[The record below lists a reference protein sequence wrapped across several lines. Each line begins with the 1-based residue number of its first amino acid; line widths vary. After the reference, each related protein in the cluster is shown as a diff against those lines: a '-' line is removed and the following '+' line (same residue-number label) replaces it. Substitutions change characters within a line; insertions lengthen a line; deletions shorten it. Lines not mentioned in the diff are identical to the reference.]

1 VRAAIVNVRAFS
13 ASFAASFI
21 LVLLLATCGACLAAD
36 ILPPAQPNAEAVDG
50 DLSNLVFTAIAP
62 TAATLVSPADGG
74 YGGAATPFVVSTG
87 PGAGVELSVNGSV
100 VPFSHIGKRDVV
112 RATGETSYTYFGVGL
127 VPGPNTIVLT
137 PLGAN
142 GARFKP
148 STYTVYG
155 RGPAVSVRA
164 TFAGRLIAD
173 GKSASVLHVTA
184 LDRWEHPAMAGVG
197 FGAVVRAGDV
207 RLGTAASTLRA
218 PPESAPLAAPDLPGP
233 EITASAPPSGFATS
247 NGNAQLGTPSG
258 GGEYRAIAGADG
270 TVDIPVIAGLRS
282 GAVSIDVW
290 SGDPTNVTTARTF
303 VWPYLRHPI
312 VTGLVTGGFGAVPG
326 DPGTDATAPYE
337 ANSRLGRI
345 ALYGAGQIAPTMSA
359 SLAYDTA
366 GALDESSS
374 YGSFDEDP
382 NARPYLTYGDASVRR
397 DDALSTA
404 HLYAQIDDGL
414 SSAMFGEFVAKTG
427 DDAPGSLGGFDLLMN
442 GARIDVADAA
452 KKLEL
457 FHATAGVSYG
467 RQVFAPNGLAT
478 TAYDLQPNVVVGSDS
493 LTLVAIDRHAGFI
506 VSETAL
512 VRNVDY
518 TIDYASGVVRFINPP
533 LAFDPSFNPQQ
544 ILVQYEYAGSG
555 NVATGGSVKATLGAL
570 KVGAGYA
577 TDATGSGN
585 VSLFD
590 QSLSGS
596 LGSGTFS
603 VEHLGTNGG
612 IGNALPAAGQTVDAG
627 DSSRGDAYRAALTG
641 GLGALRYE
649 GVVQSTTQ
657 GFNDPFGG
665 LSTPGLTSAR
675 VSLTK
680 PITGGDVSLAFDAEL
695 DSLYGAK
702 SSDTSATLRLHHT
715 IGKRIKATAALSERI
730 ISNNGATPSNEAT
743 STVSQPLDALAP
755 ALPQSAAVA
764 AVPTGATAGG
774 VTQGE
779 LGATY
784 AFSPAVNASL
794 DRVFDLG
801 GTDLAASSNPA
812 QTTAE
817 ITAALGKGSRAYFR
831 ELWTDSATQSF
842 ALSTQALTA
851 AAASTHVTQ
860 LGIERQ
866 IGSAT
871 TIDTEYSI
879 ENVANG
885 SDLYAAIGVKQR
897 VIATNTLRGDVTLQ
911 HALAAGDG
919 TGGFDVYGL
928 SLAYD
933 RGSPFRA
940 TTSYQL
946 RTGETPGATFTVG
959 AAGYLGSGVSLISSV
974 DDVRSVGIATEDE
987 RVGIAYRPQ
996 EDDRS
1001 SVLFG
1006 YDHLE
1011 GVGDVQGE
1019 ETDVVSADAVHRL
1032 SAKLEATVRVA
1043 YEIDG
1048 DQYYPAHTSAAGLR
1062 LVRRLGPRL
1071 DVATDVRL
1079 SSTSD
1084 VPGSATTGYAAE
1096 IGYRIADAFR
1106 VAGGYDFTK
1115 TPDLSLAQAP
1125 HPRGFYLT
1133 ATSVVTS
1140 LFGFGRDR

>member
-1 VRAAIVNVRAFS
+1 VSARACFTLAVATC
-13 ASFAASFI
+13 A
-21 LVLLLATCGACLAAD
+21 LVLVLALCGVSFAAD
-36 ILPPAQPNAEAVDG
+36 ILPPAQPNAGAVDG

-112 RATGETSYTYFGVGL
+112 RATGETFYTYFGVGL
-127 VPGPNTIVLT
+127 IPGPNTIVLT
-137 PLGAN
+137 PLGAS
-142 GARFKP
+142 GVRFKP

-155 RGPAVSVRA
+155 RGPAVSLRA
-164 TFAGRLIAD
+164 TFSGRLIAD
-173 GKSASVLHVTA
+173 GKSASVLHVVA
-184 LDRWEHPAMAGVG
+184 LDRWGHPAMAGVG
-197 FGAVVRAGDV
+197 FDAIVRSGDV
-207 RLGTAASTLRA
+207 RLGSTATATRA
-218 PPESAPLAAPDLPGP
+218 PPEPVPLAAATLPNP
-233 EITASAPPSGFATS
+233 EIAASAPPSGFSA
-247 NGNAQLGTPSG
+247 GNANPQLGTSG
-258 GGEYRAIAGADG
+258 AGSDYRAIAGADG
-270 TVDIPVIAGLRS
+270 TADIPVVAGLRS
-282 GAVSIDVW
+282 GEASIDV
-290 SGDPTNVTTARTF
+290 SSDDAANATTARTY

-312 VTGLVTGGFGAVPG
+312 VTGLVTGGVGAVPG

-366 GALDESSS
+366 GALDDSTS
-374 YGSFDEDP
+374 YGSFDENP

-404 HLYAQIDDGL
+404 HLYAHIDDGF
-414 SSAMFGEFVAKTG
+414 SSASYGEFVAKTG
-427 DDAPGSLGGFDLLMN
+427 DDAAGSLGGFDLLMN
-442 GARIDVADAA
+442 GARIDVADAT

-506 VSETAL
+506 IAETAL

-533 LAFDPSFNPQQ
+533 LAFDPSFDPQQ
-544 ILVQYEYAGSG
+544 ILVQYEYAGAG
-555 NVATGGSVKATLGAL
+555 AVATGGSVKATVGAL

-577 TDATGSGN
+577 TDATGTGN

-590 QSLSGS
+590 QSLSGA

-603 VEHLGTNGG
+603 IEHLGTDGG
-612 IGNALPAAGQTVDAG
+612 IGNTLPVAGQTVDAG
-627 DSSRGDAYRAALTG
+627 VSSRGDAYRAALAG

-649 GVVQSTTQ
+649 SVVQSTSE

-675 VSLTK
+675 LALTK
-680 PITGGDVSLAFDAEL
+680 PIEGGDVSLAFDAEL

-702 SSDTSATLRLHHT
+702 SSDTSATVRVHRS
-715 IGKRIKATAALSERI
+715 IGRRIKATAALSERI
-730 ISNNGATPSNEAT
+730 ISNNGVAPSNDASGVLT
-743 STVSQPLDALAP
+743 QIDASSTTVAQP
-755 ALPQSAAVA
+755 AAVA
-764 AVPTGATAGG
+764 APSAATAGG
-774 VTQGE
+774 VMQGE

-801 GTDLAASSNPA
+801 GTALAASSNPA

-885 SDLYAAIGVKQR
+885 SDLYAAIGIKQR
-897 VIATNTLRGDVTLQ
+897 VIATSTLRGDVTLQ
-911 HALAAGDG
+911 HALATGDG

-946 RTGETPGATFTVG
+946 RTGETPGATFALG

-996 EDDRS
+996 DDDRS
-1001 SVLFG
+1001 SALFG

-1019 ETDVVSADAVHRL
+1019 ETDVVSADAVHRMTP
-1032 SAKLEATVRVA
+1032 KLEATVRFA
-1043 YEIDG
+1043 YELDG

-1062 LVRRLGPRL
+1062 LVQRVGPRL

-1079 SSTSD
+1079 SATSD
-1084 VPGSATTGYAAE
+1084 VPGSSTAGYAAE

-1106 VAGGYDFTK
+1106 VAAGYDFTK
-1115 TPDLSLAQAP
+1115 TPDLSLAAAP

>member
-1 VRAAIVNVRAFS
+1 MNVRAFS
-13 ASFAASFI
+13 AFVAASI
-21 LVLLLATCGACLAAD
+21 VVVLLLAACGACFGAD
-36 ILPPAQPNAEAVDG
+36 ILPPAKTSAATVDG
-50 DLSNLVFTAIAP
+50 DLSNLVFTAMAP

-74 YGGAATPFVVSTG
+74 YGGAATPLVVSTG

-100 VPFSHIGKRDVV
+100 VSFSHIGKRDVM

-127 VPGPNTIVLT
+127 LPGPNTIVLT

-142 GARFKP
+142 GARFKA

-164 TFAGRLIAD
+164 TLSGRLIAD

-184 LDRWEHPAMAGVG
+184 VDRWGHPAMAGVG
-197 FGAVVRAGDV
+197 FEAVVRSGDV
-207 RLGTAASTLRA
+207 RLGAAAPAPRA
-218 PPESAPLAAPDLPGP
+218 PPAQPSLAGPGIPTP
-233 EITASAPPSGFATS
+233 EIAASSPPVGFAAS
-247 NGNAQLGTPSG
+247 NANPELGTPAAG
-258 GGEYRAIAGADG
+258 GDYRAIAGDDG
-270 TVDIPVIAGLRS
+270 TADIPVVAGLRS
-282 GAVSIDVW
+282 GEASIDVW
-290 SGDPTNVTTARTF
+290 SDDPVQAATARTF

-312 VTGLVTGGFGAVPG
+312 VTGLVTGGVGAVPG

-366 GALDESSS
+366 GALDDSSS
-374 YGSFDEDP
+374 HGSFDEDP

-397 DDALSTA
+397 DDARSTA
-404 HLYAQIDDGL
+404 HLYAHVDDGL
-414 SSAMFGEFVAKTG
+414 SSATYGEFVAKTG

-442 GARIDVADAA
+442 GARIDVADAT

-467 RQVFAPNGLAT
+467 RAVFAPNGLAT

-506 VSETAL
+506 ISETSL
-512 VRNVDY
+512 TRNVDY

-533 LAFDPSFNPQQ
+533 LAFDPSFDPQQ
-544 ILVQYEYAGSG
+544 ILVQYEYAGAG
-555 NVATGGSVKATLGAL
+555 AVATGGSFKATLGAL

-577 TDATGSGN
+577 SDATGSGN

-612 IGNALPAAGQTVDAG
+612 IGNALPVAGQTVDAG
-627 DSSRGDAYRAALTG
+627 NSSRGDAYRAAVTG
-641 GLGALRYE
+641 GFGALRYD

-675 VSLTK
+675 LALTK
-680 PITGGDVSLAFDAEL
+680 PIALGDVSLAFDAEL

-702 SSDTSATLRLHHT
+702 SSDTSATLRLHRS
-715 IGKRIKATAALSERI
+715 IGKRVKTTAAISERI
-730 ISNNGATPSNEAT
+730 VSNNGVAPSNDVTGSIAQSPDS
-743 STVSQPLDALAP
+743 STQAAPQPTAIVAP
-755 ALPQSAAVA
+755 SA
-764 AVPTGATAGG
+764 ATAGG
-774 VTQGE
+774 VMQGE

-784 AFSPAVNASL
+784 AFSPAVSASL
-794 DRVFDLG
+794 DRVFDIG
-801 GTDLAASSNPA
+801 GTALAASSNPA

-817 ITAALGKGSRAYFR
+817 ITAALGKGSRAYLR
-831 ELWTDSATQSF
+831 ELWTDGATQSF
-842 ALSTQALTA
+842 ALSTQALTS

-897 VIATNTLRGDVTLQ
+897 VIATSTLRGDLTFQ
-911 HALAAGDG
+911 HALASGDG
-919 TGGFDVYGL
+919 AAGFDVYGV

-946 RTGETPGATFTVG
+946 RTGETPGATFALG

-996 EDDRS
+996 DDDRS

-1019 ETDVVSADAVHRL
+1019 QTDVVSADAVHRL
-1032 SAKLEATVRVA
+1032 TAKLEATVRIA

-1062 LVRRLGPRL
+1062 LVQRLGQRL
-1071 DVATDVRL
+1071 DLATDVRL
-1079 SSTSD
+1079 SATSD
-1084 VPGSATTGYAAE
+1084 VPGSATTGYAVE
-1096 IGYRIADAFR
+1096 LGCRIADAFR
-1106 VAGGYDFTK
+1106 VAAGYAFTK
-1115 TPDLSLAQAP
+1115 TPDLSLAAAP

>member
-1 VRAAIVNVRAFS
+1 VSARACFTLAVATC
-13 ASFAASFI
+13 A
-21 LVLLLATCGACLAAD
+21 LVLVLALCGVSFAAD
-36 ILPPAQPNAEAVDG
+36 ILPPAQPNAGAVDG

-127 VPGPNTIVLT
+127 IPGPNTIVLT
-137 PLGAN
+137 PLGAS
-142 GARFKP
+142 GVRFKP

-155 RGPAVSVRA
+155 RGPAVSLRA
-164 TFAGRLIAD
+164 TFSGRLIAD
-173 GKSASVLHVTA
+173 GKSASVLHVVA
-184 LDRWEHPAMAGVG
+184 LDRWGHPAMAGVG
-197 FGAVVRAGDV
+197 FDAIVRSGDV
-207 RLGTAASTLRA
+207 RLGSTATATRA
-218 PPESAPLAAPDLPGP
+218 PPEPVPLAAATLPNP
-233 EITASAPPSGFATS
+233 EIAASAPPSGFSA
-247 NGNAQLGTPSG
+247 GNVNPQLGTSG
-258 GGEYRAIAGADG
+258 AGSDYRAIAGADG
-270 TVDIPVIAGLRS
+270 TADIPVVAGLRS
-282 GAVSIDVW
+282 GEASIDV
-290 SGDPTNVTTARTF
+290 SSDDAANATTARTY

-312 VTGLVTGGFGAVPG
+312 VTGLVTGGVGAVPG

-366 GALDESSS
+366 GALDDSTS
-374 YGSFDEDP
+374 YGSFDENP

-404 HLYAQIDDGL
+404 HLYAHIDDGF
-414 SSAMFGEFVAKTG
+414 SSASYGEFVAKTG
-427 DDAPGSLGGFDLLMN
+427 DDAAGSLGGFDLLMN
-442 GARIDVADAA
+442 GARIDVADAT

-506 VSETAL
+506 ISETAL

-533 LAFDPSFNPQQ
+533 LAFDPSFDPQQ
-544 ILVQYEYAGSG
+544 ILVQYEYAGAG
-555 NVATGGSVKATLGAL
+555 AVATGGSVKATVGAL

-577 TDATGSGN
+577 TDATGTGN

-590 QSLSGS
+590 QSLSGA

-603 VEHLGTNGG
+603 IEHLGTDGG
-612 IGNALPAAGQTVDAG
+612 IGNTLPVAGQTVDTG
-627 DSSRGDAYRAALTG
+627 VSSRGDAYRAAIAG

-649 GVVQSTTQ
+649 GVVQSTSE

-675 VSLTK
+675 LALTK
-680 PITGGDVSLAFDAEL
+680 PIEGGDVSLAFDAEL

-702 SSDTSATLRLHHT
+702 SSDTSATVRVHRSF
-715 IGKRIKATAALSERI
+715 GRRIKATAALSERI
-730 ISNNGATPSNEAT
+730 ISNNGVAPSNDASGILT
-743 STVSQPLDALAP
+743 QIDASSTTVAQP
-755 ALPQSAAVA
+755 AAVA
-764 AVPTGATAGG
+764 APSSATAGG
-774 VTQGE
+774 VMQGE

-801 GTDLAASSNPA
+801 GTALAASSNPA

-885 SDLYAAIGVKQR
+885 SDLYAAIGIKQR
-897 VIATNTLRGDVTLQ
+897 VIATSTLRGDVTLQ

-946 RTGETPGATFTVG
+946 RTGETPGATFALG

-996 EDDRS
+996 DDDRS
-1001 SVLFG
+1001 SALFG

-1019 ETDVVSADAVHRL
+1019 ETDVVSADAVHRMTP
-1032 SAKLEATVRVA
+1032 KLEATVRFA

-1062 LVRRLGPRL
+1062 LVQRVGPRL
-1071 DVATDVRL
+1071 DLATDVRL
-1079 SSTSD
+1079 SATSD
-1084 VPGSATTGYAAE
+1084 VPGSATAGYAAE

-1106 VAGGYDFTK
+1106 VAAGYDFTK
-1115 TPDLSLAQAP
+1115 TPDLSLAAAP

>member
-1 VRAAIVNVRAFS
+1 VSARAFFALVV
-13 ASFAASFI
+13 ASCACVV
-21 LVLLLATCGACLAAD
+21 VLALCGACFAAD
-36 ILPPAQPNAEAVDG
+36 ILPPAQPTVGAVDG
-50 DLSNLVFTAIAP
+50 DLSSLVFTAVAP

-74 YGGAATPFVVSTG
+74 YGGAATPFVVATG
-87 PGAGVELSVNGSV
+87 PGAGVELSVDGSV
-100 VPFSHIGKRDVV
+100 VPFSHIGKRDVE
-112 RATGETSYTYFGVGL
+112 RATGATSYTYFGVGL

-164 TFAGRLIAD
+164 TFVGRLIAD
-173 GKSASVLHVTA
+173 GKSASVLHVSA
-184 LDRWEHPAMAGVG
+184 LDRWGHPAMAGVG
-197 FGAVVRAGDV
+197 FDAIVRSGDV
-207 RLGTAASTLRA
+207 RLGTAAPLPRA
-218 PPESAPLAAPDLPGP
+218 PPDQTPLAAPDVSTP
-233 EITASAPPSGFATS
+233 EIAASSPPSGFVAT
-247 NGNAQLGTPSG
+247 NANPQLGTSG
-258 GGEYRAIAGADG
+258 AGSAYRAIAGADG
-270 TVDIPVIAGLRS
+270 TADIPVVAGLRS
-282 GAVSIDVW
+282 GEAAIDVS
-290 SGDPTNVTTARTF
+290 SGDPTNVATARTF
-303 VWPYLRHPI
+303 VWPYLRRPI
-312 VTGLVTGGFGAVPG
+312 VTGLVTGGVGAVPG

-337 ANSRLGRI
+337 ADARLGRV
-345 ALYGAGQIAPTMSA
+345 ALYAAGQIAPTMSA

-366 GALDESSS
+366 GALDDSSS

-404 HLYAQIDDGL
+404 HLYAHIDNGL
-414 SSAMFGEFVAKTG
+414 SSATFGEFVAKTG
-427 DDAPGSLGGFDLLMN
+427 DDAQGALGGFDLLMN
-442 GARIDVADAA
+442 GTRIDVADPT

-478 TAYDLQPNVVVGSDS
+478 SAYDLEPNVVVGSDS

-506 VSETAL
+506 ISETTL
-512 VRNVDY
+512 TRNVDY

-533 LAFDPSFNPQQ
+533 LAFDPSFDPQQ
-544 ILVQYEYAGSG
+544 ILVQYEYAGAG
-555 NVATGGSVKATLGAL
+555 NVATGGSVKATVGAL
-570 KVGAGYA
+570 KFGAGYA

-603 VEHLGTNGG
+603 VEHLGTDGG
-612 IGNALPAAGQTVDAG
+612 IGNALPVAGQTVDAG
-627 DSSRGDAYRAALTG
+627 DSTRGDAYRAALTG
-641 GLGALRYE
+641 GLGALRYD

-657 GFNDPFGG
+657 GFDDPFGG
-665 LSTPGLTSAR
+665 LATPGLTSAR
-675 VSLTK
+675 MALTK
-680 PITGGDVSLAFDAEL
+680 PIAQGDVSLAFDAEL

-702 SSDTSATLRLHHT
+702 SSDTSATLRLHRS
-715 IGKRIKATAALSERI
+715 IGKRIKATAALSQRI
-730 ISNNGATPSNEAT
+730 ISNNGVAPSNDVVGTLTQPMDA
-743 STVSQPLDALAP
+743 STPT
-755 ALPQSAAVA
+755 LPQPAAA
-764 AVPTGATAGG
+764 TVPTAATAGG

-801 GTDLAASSNPA
+801 GTALAASSNPA

-817 ITAALGKGSRAYFR
+817 ITAALGKGSRAYLR

-842 ALSTQALTA
+842 ALSTQALTS

-897 VIATNTLRGDVTLQ
+897 VIATSTLRGDLTLQ
-911 HALAAGDG
+911 HALAAGG
-919 TGGFDVYGL
+919 GAAGFDVYGI

-946 RTGETPGATFTVG
+946 RTGETPGATFALG
-959 AAGYLGSGVSLISSV
+959 AAGYLGSGVSLISSI

-996 EDDRS
+996 YDDRS

-1011 GVGDVQGE
+1011 GVGDVAGE
-1019 ETDVVSADAVHRL
+1019 QTDVVSADAVRRMTP
-1032 SAKLEATVRVA
+1032 KLEATVRVA

-1062 LVRRLGPRL
+1062 LVQRLGPRL

-1079 SSTSD
+1079 SATSD
-1084 VPGSATTGYAAE
+1084 VPGSATAGYAAE

-1133 ATSVVTS
+1133 ATSIVTS

>member
-1 VRAAIVNVRAFS
+1 VNVRAFS
-13 ASFAASFI
+13 AFVAASI
-21 LVLLLATCGACLAAD
+21 VVVLLLAACGACFGAD
-36 ILPPAQPNAEAVDG
+36 ILPPAKTSAATVDG
-50 DLSNLVFTAIAP
+50 DLSNLVFTAMAP

-74 YGGAATPFVVSTG
+74 YGGAATPLVVSTG

-100 VPFSHIGKRDVV
+100 VSFSHIGKRDVM

-127 VPGPNTIVLT
+127 LPGPNTIVLT

-142 GARFKP
+142 GARFKA

-164 TFAGRLIAD
+164 TLSGRLIAD

-184 LDRWEHPAMAGVG
+184 VDRWGHPAMAGVG
-197 FGAVVRAGDV
+197 FEAVVRSGDV
-207 RLGTAASTLRA
+207 RLGAAAPAPRA
-218 PPESAPLAAPDLPGP
+218 PPAQPSLAGPGIPTP
-233 EITASAPPSGFATS
+233 EIAASSPPVGFAAS
-247 NGNAQLGTPSG
+247 NANPELGTPAAG
-258 GGEYRAIAGADG
+258 GDYRAIAGDDG
-270 TVDIPVIAGLRS
+270 TADIPVVAGLRS
-282 GAVSIDVW
+282 GEASIDVW
-290 SGDPTNVTTARTF
+290 SDDPVQAATARTF

-312 VTGLVTGGFGAVPG
+312 VTGLVTGGVGAVPG

-345 ALYGAGQIAPTMSA
+345 ALYGAGQIAPTKSA

-366 GALDESSS
+366 GALDDSSS
-374 YGSFDEDP
+374 HGSFDEDP

-397 DDALSTA
+397 DDARSTA
-404 HLYAQIDDGL
+404 HLYAHVDDGL
-414 SSAMFGEFVAKTG
+414 SSATYGEFVAKTG

-442 GARIDVADAA
+442 GARIDVADAT

-467 RQVFAPNGLAT
+467 RAVFAPNGLAT

-506 VSETAL
+506 ISETSL
-512 VRNVDY
+512 TRNVDY

-533 LAFDPSFNPQQ
+533 LAFDPSFDPQQ
-544 ILVQYEYAGSG
+544 ILVQYEYAGAG
-555 NVATGGSVKATLGAL
+555 AVATGGSFKATLGAL

-577 TDATGSGN
+577 SDATGSGN
-585 VSLFD
+585 VSLFN

-612 IGNALPAAGQTVDAG
+612 IGNALPVAGQTVDAG
-627 DSSRGDAYRAALTG
+627 NSSRGDAYRAAVTG
-641 GLGALRYE
+641 GFGALRYD

-675 VSLTK
+675 LALTK
-680 PITGGDVSLAFDAEL
+680 PIALGDVSLAFDAEL

-702 SSDTSATLRLHHT
+702 SSDTSATLRLHRS
-715 IGKRIKATAALSERI
+715 IGKRVKTTAAISERI
-730 ISNNGATPSNEAT
+730 VSNNGVAPSNDVTGSIAQSPDS
-743 STVSQPLDALAP
+743 STQAAPQPTAIVAP
-755 ALPQSAAVA
+755 SA
-764 AVPTGATAGG
+764 ATAGG
-774 VTQGE
+774 VMQGE

-784 AFSPAVNASL
+784 AFSPAVSASL
-794 DRVFDLG
+794 DRVFDIG
-801 GTDLAASSNPA
+801 GTALAASSNPA

-817 ITAALGKGSRAYFR
+817 ITAALGKGSRAYLR
-831 ELWTDSATQSF
+831 ELWTDGATQSF
-842 ALSTQALTA
+842 ALSTQALTS

-897 VIATNTLRGDVTLQ
+897 VIATSTLRGDLTFQ
-911 HALAAGDG
+911 HALASGDG
-919 TGGFDVYGL
+919 AAGFDVYGV

-946 RTGETPGATFTVG
+946 RTGETPGATFALG

-996 EDDRS
+996 DDDRS

-1019 ETDVVSADAVHRL
+1019 QTDVVSADAVHRL
-1032 SAKLEATVRVA
+1032 TAKLEATVRIA

-1062 LVRRLGPRL
+1062 LVQRLGQRL
-1071 DVATDVRL
+1071 DLATDVRL
-1079 SSTSD
+1079 SATSD
-1084 VPGSATTGYAAE
+1084 VPGSATTGYAVE
-1096 IGYRIADAFR
+1096 LGCRIADAFR
-1106 VAGGYDFTK
+1106 VAAGYAFTK
-1115 TPDLSLAQAP
+1115 TPDLSLAAAP

>member
-1 VRAAIVNVRAFS
+1 MNARAFFTLAV
-13 ASFAASFI
+13 ASCAFV
-21 LVLLLATCGACLAAD
+21 LVLALYGVCFGAD
-36 ILPPAQPNAEAVDG
+36 ILPPAQPNAGAVDG

-62 TAATLVSPADGG
+62 TAATLVSPVDGG

-100 VPFSHIGKRDVV
+100 VPFSHIGKRDVA

-127 VPGPNTIVLT
+127 IPGPNTIVLT
-137 PLGAN
+137 PLGAS

-155 RGPAVSVRA
+155 RGPAVSLRA
-164 TFAGRLIAD
+164 TFSGRLIAD

-184 LDRWEHPAMAGVG
+184 LDRWGHPAMAGVG
-197 FGAVVRAGDV
+197 FDAIVRSGDV
-207 RLGTAASTLRA
+207 RLGSTATPPRA
-218 PPESAPLAAPDLPGP
+218 PPEQAPLAAATLPNP
-233 EITASAPPSGFATS
+233 EIAASAPPSGFSAS
-247 NGNAQLGTPSG
+247 NANPQLGTSG
-258 GGEYRAIAGADG
+258 AGSDYRAIAGADG
-270 TVDIPVIAGLRS
+270 TADIPVVAGLRS
-282 GAVSIDVW
+282 GEASIDV
-290 SGDPTNVTTARTF
+290 SSDDAANATTARTF

-312 VTGLVTGGFGAVPG
+312 VTGLVTGGVGAVPG

-366 GALDESSS
+366 GALDDSTS
-374 YGSFDEDP
+374 YGSFDENP

-404 HLYAQIDDGL
+404 HLYAHIDDGL
-414 SSAMFGEFVAKTG
+414 SSATYGEFVAKTG
-427 DDAPGSLGGFDLLMN
+427 DDTAGSLGGFDLLMN
-442 GARIDVADAA
+442 GARIDVADAT

-506 VSETAL
+506 ISETAL

-533 LAFDPSFNPQQ
+533 LAFDPSFDPQQ
-544 ILVQYEYAGSG
+544 ILVQYEYAGAG
-555 NVATGGSVKATLGAL
+555 AVATGGSFKATVGAL

-577 TDATGSGN
+577 TDATGTGN

-590 QSLSGS
+590 QSLSGA

-603 VEHLGTNGG
+603 IEHLGTDGG
-612 IGNALPAAGQTVDAG
+612 IGNTLPVAGQTVDAG
-627 DSSRGDAYRAALTG
+627 VSSRGDAYRAALAG

-649 GVVQSTTQ
+649 SVVQSTSQ
-657 GFNDPFGG
+657 GFSDPFGG

-675 VSLTK
+675 LALTK
-680 PITGGDVSLAFDAEL
+680 PIVGGDVSLAFDAEL

-702 SSDTSATLRLHHT
+702 SSDTSATVRVHRS
-715 IGKRIKATAALSERI
+715 IGRRIKATAALSERI
-730 ISNNGATPSNEAT
+730 ISNNGVAPSNDASGILT
-743 STVSQPLDALAP
+743 QQIDASSTTVAQP
-755 ALPQSAAVA
+755 AAVA
-764 AVPTGATAGG
+764 APSAATAGG
-774 VTQGE
+774 VMQGE

-801 GTDLAASSNPA
+801 GTALAASSNPA

-879 ENVANG
+879 ENVGNG

-897 VIATNTLRGDVTLQ
+897 VIATSTLRGDVTLQ

-919 TGGFDVYGL
+919 TGGFDVYGI

-946 RTGETPGATFTVG
+946 RTGETPGSTFALG

-996 EDDRS
+996 DDDRS
-1001 SVLFG
+1001 SALFG

-1019 ETDVVSADAVHRL
+1019 ETDVVSVDAVHRMTP
-1032 SAKLEATVRVA
+1032 KLEATVRFA

-1062 LVRRLGPRL
+1062 LVQRVGPRFDL
-1071 DVATDVRL
+1071 ATDVRL
-1079 SSTSD
+1079 SATSD
-1084 VPGSATTGYAAE
+1084 VPGSATAGYAAE
-1096 IGYRIADAFR
+1096 LGYRIADAFR

-1115 TPDLSLAQAP
+1115 TPDLSLTAAP

>member
-1 VRAAIVNVRAFS
+1 MNARAFFTLAV
-13 ASFAASFI
+13 ASCAFV
-21 LVLLLATCGACLAAD
+21 LVLALYGVCFGAD
-36 ILPPAQPNAEAVDG
+36 ILPPAQPNAGAVDG

-100 VPFSHIGKRDVV
+100 VPFSHIGKRDVA

-127 VPGPNTIVLT
+127 IPGPNTIVLT

-142 GARFKP
+142 GTRFKA

-155 RGPAVSVRA
+155 RGPAVSLRA
-164 TFAGRLIAD
+164 TFSGRLIAD

-184 LDRWEHPAMAGVG
+184 LDRWGHPAMAGVG
-197 FGAVVRAGDV
+197 FDAIVRAGDV
-207 RLGTAASTLRA
+207 RLGSTATPTRA
-218 PPESAPLAAPDLPGP
+218 PPEPAPLAAPALPNP
-233 EITASAPPSGFATS
+233 EIAASAPPSGFSA
-247 NGNAQLGTPSG
+247 NNANPQLGTSG
-258 GGEYRAIAGADG
+258 AGSDYRAIAGADG
-270 TVDIPVIAGLRS
+270 TADIPVVAGLRS
-282 GAVSIDVW
+282 GEASIDV
-290 SGDPTNVTTARTF
+290 SSDDAADATTARTF

-312 VTGLVTGGFGAVPG
+312 VTGLVTGGVGAVPG

-366 GALDESSS
+366 GALDDSTS
-374 YGSFDEDP
+374 YGSFDENP

-404 HLYAQIDDGL
+404 HLYAHIDDGL
-414 SSAMFGEFVAKTG
+414 SSATYGEFVAKTG
-427 DDAPGSLGGFDLLMN
+427 DDTAGSLGGFDLLMN
-442 GARIDVADAA
+442 GARIDVADAT

-506 VSETAL
+506 ISETAL

-533 LAFDPSFNPQQ
+533 LAFDPSFDPQQ
-544 ILVQYEYAGSG
+544 ILVQYEYAGAG
-555 NVATGGSVKATLGAL
+555 AVATGGSFKATVGAL

-577 TDATGSGN
+577 TDSTGTGN

-590 QSLSGS
+590 QSLSGA

-603 VEHLGTNGG
+603 IEHLGTDGG
-612 IGNALPAAGQTVDAG
+612 IGNTLPVAGQTVDAG
-627 DSSRGDAYRAALTG
+627 VSSRGDAYRAALAG

-649 GVVQSTTQ
+649 GVVQSTSE

-675 VSLTK
+675 LALTK
-680 PITGGDVSLAFDAEL
+680 PIVGGDVSLAFDAEL

-702 SSDTSATLRLHHT
+702 SSDMSATVRVHRS
-715 IGKRIKATAALSERI
+715 IGRRIKATAALSERI
-730 ISNNGATPSNEAT
+730 ISNNGVAPSNDASGILT
-743 STVSQPLDALAP
+743 QQIDASSTTVAQP
-755 ALPQSAAVA
+755 AAVA
-764 AVPTGATAGG
+764 APSSATAGG
-774 VTQGE
+774 VMQGE

-801 GTDLAASSNPA
+801 GTALAASSNPA

-879 ENVANG
+879 ENLGNG
-885 SDLYAAIGVKQR
+885 SDLYAAIGIKQR
-897 VIATNTLRGDVTLQ
+897 VIATSTLRGDVTLQ

-919 TGGFDVYGL
+919 TGGFDVYGI

-946 RTGETPGATFTVG
+946 RTGETPGSTFALG

-996 EDDRS
+996 DDDRS
-1001 SVLFG
+1001 SALFG

-1019 ETDVVSADAVHRL
+1019 ETDVVSADAVHRMTP
-1032 SAKLEATVRVA
+1032 KLEATVRFA

-1062 LVRRLGPRL
+1062 LVQRVGQRL
-1071 DVATDVRL
+1071 DLATDVRL
-1079 SSTSD
+1079 SATSD
-1084 VPGSATTGYAAE
+1084 VPGSATAGYAAE

-1106 VAGGYDFTK
+1106 VAAGYDFTK
-1115 TPDLSLAQAP
+1115 TPDLSLTAAP